1 MGEMESREVS
11 EILGTLPR
19 AKRAGGARAQ
29 QSTGKFPLKEVH
41 GRYIVKN
48 GTESTVKTA

>member
-1 MGEMESREVS
+1 MEDMESREVS

-29 QSTGKFPLKEVH
+29 QTTGKFSFSEVH
-41 GRYIVKN
+41 GRYKLKS
-48 GTESTVKTA
+48 GTGSTMKTA